1 MDKNNDRETDFVL
14 WAMGDLDSGDFQV
27 TGRRGRE
34 EEGLALRSSGEQN
47 PWLWGRSLP
56 SLLGLPHGGVSGR
69 RLVQACG
76 PSALLPHSPQPTTQ
90 ELRSRFGGQ
99 AGQFPG

>member
-27 TGRRGRE
+27 TGERTGRG
-34 EEGLALRSSGEQN
+34 GLALRFSGN
-47 PWLWGRSLP
+47 RIIGSGSRSLLP
-56 SLLGLPHGGVSGR
+56 LLGLLHGGVSGR
-69 RLVQACG
+69 RLGQACG

-90 ELRSRFGGQ
+90 EPRSRFGGQ
-99 AGQFPG
+99 ADQFPG